1 MQLEGSS
8 GITIMNGYR
17 FRNALGLRDTL
28 FTITRE
34 VTPDGRVAEFTFRGR
49 GWGHGVGL
57 CQTGAYGMARAG
69 RSYEEILKTYYQGTE
84 LRKAY

>member
-1 MQLEGSS
+1 
-8 GITIMNGYR
+8 MNGYR

-57 CQTGAYGMARAG
+57 CQTGATAWRAPGGRTKRSSRLITRG
-69 RSYEEILKTYYQGTE
+69 RS
-84 LRKAY
+84 